1 VTERPFPDATQ
12 TPGYRVFRAAVHGLW
27 SAYFRPIV
35 TGTQH
40 VPTSGAFIIAP
51 SHRSN
56 VDFAFA
62 VYVTRRKT
70 FFMAKDSLWHNALLG
85 GFISSMGAFAVH
97 RGAADRGA
105 LEAAE
110 AVLRAGEPLV
120 LFPEGTR
127 KEGPTIGELL
137 EGASFLA
144 ARTGAPIVPVGIAGT
159 DRAMPRGARVPRPAK
174 VHVVIGEQIPAPT
187 GVAGQRVPRRLIAA
201 TTESLRT
208 ALQAAYDEAAG
219 RLSAPAATSAPRR

>member
-1 VTERPFPDATQ
+1 MSERPFPDATQ
-12 TPGYRVFRAAVHGLW
+12 TPGYRVLRAAVHGLW

-40 VPTSGAFIIAP
+40 VPTAGPFIIAP

-62 VYVTRRKT
+62 IYVTPRKT

-85 GFISSMGAFAVH
+85 GFITSMGAFPVH

-105 LEAAE
+105 LDAAA

-127 KEGPTIGELL
+127 KEGPSIAELL

-144 ARTGAPIVPVGIAGT
+144 VRSGAPIVPVGIAGT
-159 DRAMPRGARVPRPAK
+159 DRAMPRGAKVPRPAK
-174 VHVVIGEQIPAPT
+174 VHIVIGPPIPAPAAE
-187 GVAGQRVPRRLIAA
+187 GGARVPRRLLSV
-201 TTESLRT
+201 TTEALRT
-208 ALQAAYDEAAG
+208 GLQAAYDEASG
-219 RLSAPAATSAPRR
+219 RLSAPGATSAPRR

>member
-1 VTERPFPDATQ
+1 VSDRPFPDPTMSA
-12 TPGYRVFRAAVHGLW
+12 GYHAFRAVVHVLW

-51 SHRSN
+51 IHRSN

-62 VYVTRRKT
+62 VYVTRRKAY
-70 FFMAKDSLWHNALLG
+70 FMAKDSLWHSKPFG
-85 GFISSMGAFAVH
+85 EFISAMGAFPVH

-110 AVLRAGEPLV
+110 AVLRGGQPLV

-127 KEGPTIGELL
+127 KEGAVIGELH

-159 DRAMPRGARVPRPAK
+159 DLAMPRGAKVPRPKK
-174 VHVVIGEQIPAPT
+174 VHIVIGPQVPAPV
-187 GVAGQRVPRRLIAA
+187 GEAGSRVPRRVIAE
-201 TTESLRT
+201 TTERLRQG
-208 ALQAAYDEAAG
+208 LQAAYDEACG
-219 RLSAPAATSAPRR
+219 RLSAPGATSAAPR

>member
-1 VTERPFPDATQ
+1 MTERPFPDPTQ
-12 TPGYRVFRAAVHGLW
+12 SAGYRAFRAMVHVAW

-40 VPTSGAFIIAP
+40 VPTSGPYIIAP

-62 VYVTRRKT
+62 IYVTRRKT
-70 FFMAKDSLWHNALLG
+70 FFMAKDSLWHNAALG
-85 GFISSMGAFAVH
+85 GFIGSMGAFPVH

-110 AVLRAGEPLV
+110 SVLRAGEPLV

-127 KEGPTIGELL
+127 KEGPVIGELL

-144 ARTGAPIVPVGIAGT
+144 ARTRAPIVPVGIAGT
-159 DRAMPRGARVPRPAK
+159 DLAMPRGATIPRPKK
-174 VHVVIGEQIPAPT
+174 VHLVIGPPVPAPAVE
-187 GVAGQRVPRRLIAA
+187 GGGRVPRRLVAE
-201 TTESLRT
+201 TTEALR
-208 ALQAAYDEAAG
+208 AELQAAYDEACG
-219 RLSAPAATSAPRR
+219 RLSAPGATSAAPR

>member
-1 VTERPFPDATQ
+1 VSHRPFPDATR
-12 TPGYRVFRAAVHGLW
+12 TPEYRVFRAAVHGLW
-27 SAYFRPIV
+27 SAYFRPTV

-40 VPTSGAFIIAP
+40 VPTAGPFIIAP

-62 VYVTRRKT
+62 IYVTRRKT

-85 GFISSMGAFAVH
+85 GFIGSMGAFPVH
-97 RGAADRGA
+97 RGAADRSA
-105 LEAAE
+105 LGAAE
-110 AVLRAGEPLV
+110 SVLRAGEPLV

-127 KEGPTIGELL
+127 KEGPAIGALL

-159 DRAMPRGARVPRPAK
+159 DRAMPRGAKVPRPAK
-174 VHVVIGEQIPAPT
+174 VHVVIGERVAAPVSED
-187 GVAGQRVPRRLIAA
+187 GARVPRRLIAA
-201 TTESLRT
+201 TTDALRT
-208 ALQAAYDEAAG
+208 ALQAAYDEATG
-219 RLSAPAATSAPRR
+219 RLSAPGATSEPRR